1 MGSMGYCCHCSRGSD
16 MGQDFASAGFRSRA
30 YSLARWAN
38 EAAIQTVAVAQVIL
52 ATAAVI
58 LMFGVMDRTPPIT
71 LVSVEPAAARAG
83 AVVTI
88 RARVNRDLSRD
99 CSADFSKYIFGK
111 TIGTFPL
118 PVESRFVI
126 GAQSASPEMIRSME
140 RTWPGGLVVSERIP
154 LELMPGPARLIAD
167 ITYRCNKGHTLWPV
181 IVNMTLPF
189 TVLP

>member
-1 MGSMGYCCHCSRGSD
+1 
-16 MGQDFASAGFRSRA
+16 MGQDFASVGFRARA
-30 YSLARWAN
+30 HSLARLAN

-58 LMFGVMDRTPPIT
+58 LVWGVMDRTPPLT

-83 AVVTI
+83 EIVTI

-99 CSADFSKYIFGK
+99 CSAEFSKYIFGK

-118 PVESRFVI
+118 PVESRFVL
-126 GAQSASPEMIRSME
+126 GAQSASPEMIRAME

-154 LELMPGPARLIAD
+154 VELMPGPARLIAD
-167 ITYRCNKGHTLWPV
+167 ITYRCNKAHALFPV
-181 IVNMTLPF
+181 VVNMTLPF
-189 TVLP
+189 MVLP